1 MALAQARTIHSNNML
16 ALIGFTVAG
25 IGVSCLPRA
34 CLKPLIDRRAL
45 AVLKTSP
52 ALPLVNYVA
61 LYRSGGQSSLMSS
74 IAELAQEVCDFSNLF
89 KPARSTR
96 SRMIAAAR
104 CSGASGFHRL
114 AGEPEFHDRRAATDL
129 LSSFNL
135 HLNFRST
142 ARARCLQN
150 AELLLRHITQA
161 IHQGH
166 VPRKVLW

>member
-1 MALAQARTIHSNNML
+1 ML

-25 IGVSCLPRA
+25 IGVSYLPRA

-89 KPARSTR
+89 QTSAFDAKSNDLGSALFGGLGVPQTR
-96 SRMIAAAR
+96 GRT
-104 CSGASGFHRL
+104 G
-114 AGEPEFHDRRAATDL
+114 
-129 LSSFNL
+129 
-135 HLNFRST
+135 
-142 ARARCLQN
+142 
-150 AELLLRHITQA
+150 
-161 IHQGH
+161 
-166 VPRKVLW
+166 VP